1 MFELLHEW
9 SAWLEGFASSPW
21 AVLIL
26 AAASFCE
33 SIFFPI
39 PPDPL
44 LIGVALLQPHLA
56 VFLGALVTV
65 ASVAGA
71 VVGHWLGRR
80 LGRPLLYR
88 FFAED
93 TVLRVERLFQRYG
106 AWATL
111 IAAFTPLPYK
121 LFAIAA
127 GVLDLDRRTFVIASL
142 SRAGASGSWR

>member
-1 MFELLHEW
+1 M
-9 SAWLEGFASSPW
+9 
-21 AVLIL
+21 
-26 AAASFCE
+26 
-33 SIFFPI
+33 
-39 PPDPL
+39 
-44 LIGVALLQPHLA
+44 
-56 VFLGALVTV
+56 

-127 GVLDLDRRTFVIASL
+127 GVLDLDRKTFVIASL
-142 SRAGASGSWR
+142 IGRGARFMAIGVLIFLFRDEIEGFVSENFEMLTVAAAAIAVAAAAAWALVHRARRGERRDTPP